1 MTADNPSLTPEQQHD
16 CERLL
21 SKSQEAF
28 ILAIE
33 LFNRPTIRYRV
44 EGCAFF
50 LCNAWELM
58 LKAYLIKRDGYESI
72 FYPGKTQRTLSLA
85 DCIKK
90 VMTNDKDPVR
100 LNLESIDE
108 LRNTGTHFVVEE
120 YEITYGPIFQANIHN
135 YDDKLRDW
143 HSIEICDSIPDNY
156 LVLSVNRTDLD
167 GETLR
172 AKYTPEVAA
181 RLLRMQTSID
191 QTAEV
196 ENNIKY
202 SAYFHTEFVL
212 SKKHGIPI
220 QVDNNADTHARIIK
234 QLINP
239 TDKYPYSMKK
249 LIELV
254 NRKLKHRSIS
264 FVYNNDQNA
273 KFSRYHFRL
282 FIACYD
288 MKQEKKYCYDRSSP
302 EERKNGRHSYIYSDQ
317 AVEFI
322 VDEIAKDPQHIIQ
335 KLKNKTTRMEKL
347 YKANPRGKGILDL
360 KSYSHSGTQPLSTQV
375 GLVGTNLHYPY
386 VNCRKST
393 EKHSVSGLIKH
404 VNNRGA
410 SLSVGGIQHASI
422 PGPAKNNRRMDC
434 AVHSTRQAT
443 RHSIT
448 I

>member
-156 LVLSVNRTDLD
+156 LVLSVNRTNLD

-212 SKKHGIPI
+212 SKKTWHS
-220 QVDNNADTHARIIK
+220 
-234 QLINP
+234 NP
-239 TDKYPYSMKK
+239 
-249 LIELV
+249 
-254 NRKLKHRSIS
+254 
-264 FVYNNDQNA
+264 
-273 KFSRYHFRL
+273 
-282 FIACYD
+282 
-288 MKQEKKYCYDRSSP
+288 
-302 EERKNGRHSYIYSDQ
+302 
-317 AVEFI
+317 
-322 VDEIAKDPQHIIQ
+322 
-335 KLKNKTTRMEKL
+335 
-347 YKANPRGKGILDL
+347 
-360 KSYSHSGTQPLSTQV
+360 SG
-375 GLVGTNLHYPY
+375 
-386 VNCRKST
+386 
-393 EKHSVSGLIKH
+393 
-404 VNNRGA
+404 
-410 SLSVGGIQHASI
+410 
-422 PGPAKNNRRMDC
+422 
-434 AVHSTRQAT
+434 
-443 RHSIT
+443 
-448 I
+448 

>member
-264 FVYNNDQNA
+264 FVCNNDQNA

-335 KLKNKTTRMEKL
+335 KLKNKTTRMEK
-347 YKANPRGKGILDL
+347 
-360 KSYSHSGTQPLSTQV
+360 
-375 GLVGTNLHYPY
+375 
-386 VNCRKST
+386 
-393 EKHSVSGLIKH
+393 
-404 VNNRGA
+404 
-410 SLSVGGIQHASI
+410 
-422 PGPAKNNRRMDC
+422 
-434 AVHSTRQAT
+434 
-443 RHSIT
+443 
-448 I
+448 

>member
-288 MKQEKKYCYDRSSP
+288 MKSPKIRSTSF
-302 EERKNGRHSYIYSDQ
+302 KN
-317 AVEFI
+317 
-322 VDEIAKDPQHIIQ
+322 
-335 KLKNKTTRMEKL
+335 
-347 YKANPRGKGILDL
+347 
-360 KSYSHSGTQPLSTQV
+360 
-375 GLVGTNLHYPY
+375 
-386 VNCRKST
+386 
-393 EKHSVSGLIKH
+393 
-404 VNNRGA
+404 
-410 SLSVGGIQHASI
+410 
-422 PGPAKNNRRMDC
+422 
-434 AVHSTRQAT
+434 
-443 RHSIT
+443 
-448 I
+448 